1 MPYRLTTEFTFDA
14 AHFIEGHRGKC
25 GRMHGHTYTVR
36 ITAEAQ
42 TLAPSEYCDRP
53 NMVADYSTLKW
64 ARNQLDHAVLNEVMG
79 TGDTTA
85 EMIAKW
91 IYDNTKTRI
100 GTNVRSFTV
109 AVSETPGNWA
119 EYSE

>member
-1 MPYRLTTEFTFDA
+1 
-14 AHFIEGHRGKC
+14 
-25 GRMHGHTYTVR
+25 MHGHTYTVR

-64 ARNQLDHAVLNEVMG
+64 GRSQLDHAVLNDVMG